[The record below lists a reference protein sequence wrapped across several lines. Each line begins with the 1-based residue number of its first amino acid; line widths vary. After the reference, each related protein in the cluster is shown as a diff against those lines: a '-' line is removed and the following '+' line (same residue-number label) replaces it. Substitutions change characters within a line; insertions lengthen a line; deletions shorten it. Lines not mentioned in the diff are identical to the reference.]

1 VGGTGDP
8 AAAPESEQDQR
19 AAMLLAKQGPKAWPV
34 CSQQA

>member
-19 AAMLLAKQGPKAWPV
+19 AAMLLAQTGSGQWPV
-34 CSQQA
+34 CGQ